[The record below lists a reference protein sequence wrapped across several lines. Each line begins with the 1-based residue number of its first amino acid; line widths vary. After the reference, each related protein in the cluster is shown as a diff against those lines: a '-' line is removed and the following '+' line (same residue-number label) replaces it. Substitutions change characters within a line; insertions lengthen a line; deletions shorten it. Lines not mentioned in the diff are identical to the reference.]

1 MIDETFLLFAV
12 IAVFLSSF
20 VYMFYQFNL
29 RRRRRIL
36 ESDVPLPPE
45 DRAFNQIRIARA
57 ASAHLAGQGYA
68 VGGVAESLDSA
79 ERRYARRDHAGALRL
94 AEEAQA
100 KLRRIHAEGAPPA
113 GARPVSLAAEDPGL
127 DERAAP
133 TAPPPA
139 EAAAPSPAKV
149 PKGMVEAR
157 FTLNLLERELAEAES
172 SRPGDPRLGEA
183 RNLRD
188 ESKRAFADRLYPE
201 AWSSALRARRRL
213 GAPIEG
219 VGGSTSASDA
229 AGSEGS
235 AAPGGCPRCGRALRG
250 GEKFCRGCGASLVA
264 HACPR
269 CGVAVEATDEF
280 CHACGSPVGA

>member
-36 ESDVPLPPE
+36 ESEVPLPPE

-57 ASAHLAGQGYA
+57 ASAHLADQGYA
-68 VGGVAESLDSA
+68 VEAVTESLDSA

-94 AEEAQA
+94 AQEAQA
-100 KLRRIHAEGAPPA
+100 KLRRIHADGAPAARTPA
-113 GARPVSLAAEDPGL
+113 LSLSAEDPGVP
-127 DERAAP
+127 DESVPVPPTPAESAAP
-133 TAPPPA
+133 R
-139 EAAAPSPAKV
+139 PSKV

-157 FTLNLLERELAEAES
+157 FTLNLLEQELAGAES

-188 ESKRAFADRLYPE
+188 EAQRAFADRRYPE
-201 AWSSALRARRRL
+201 AWSTALRARRRL

-219 VGGSTSASDA
+219 VGGPATSSGATDPEA
-229 AGSEGS
+229 S
-235 AAPGGCPRCGRALRG
+235 AAPGTCPRCGRALRG

-269 CGVAVEATDEF
+269 CGVAVEASDEF
-280 CHACGSPVGA
+280 CHACGSPVAG